1 MPTIGNLSSAPIKPL
16 AARNSAPKP
25 DRDKITASPDFAKNY
40 LFLRISSSTQSNEKT
55 GIMLSPTVL
64 TQLEELVHKRIFTYL
79 PVSFGEIGILPNGK
93 ALNIAVLSRT
103 LNGMI
108 ALGKIAGP
116 STWPTKDAV
125 ALVMAS
131 RKTVDLS
138 SHSTVHVLECN
149 KPCLIMTDDNGVPS
163 LVIDGAARIVHA
175 AFCGLAMV
183 SAVFVTE
190 DCVARFLVNAQ
201 ETGSNYSADTVQ
213 NGVLQRIYDV
223 TATRADTDINT
234 LAGRKRKE
242 KALGPLSPPKNEMAD
257 GIGYRPGRFSR
268 FVSWID
274 AGAKSRAKGRK
285 GNDGSQTRVT
295 EAIART
301 VAELV
306 TARRQLD
313 GHVDRTRY
321 VNRLLG
327 HAEGFSP
334 QEEVIDCLL
343 RLGLESS
350 AIALRF
356 GLGNIGDVRDI
367 VSASFQ
373 YASIA
378 AIRDLVPLAAND
390 REDTTHQV
398 VERVGVVRLAALGV
412 FRNALYI
419 QVLAKRQLVRHAK
432 RRSTLQV
439 ISKDSKA
446 KEGLP
451 VPLPAFH
458 EALFGRPTPQF
469 DIWAQA
475 PLLLHGAFACG
486 VNPCHIWAI
495 LQPHFPAF
503 FWAIQAGALMRKES
517 AVINVFQA
525 DAYLAYKALD
535 RAGGLSPYTALWR
548 QVEGFFEIAG
558 VSQTILAQCYLA
570 AKTNTEMPLTADHD
584 FAV

>member
-1 MPTIGNLSSAPIKPL
+1 
-16 AARNSAPKP
+16 
-25 DRDKITASPDFAKNY
+25 
-40 LFLRISSSTQSNEKT
+40 
-55 GIMLSPTVL
+55 MLSPTVL
-64 TQLEELVHKRIFTYL
+64 TQLEERVHERIFTCL

-103 LNGMI
+103 INGMI
-108 ALGKIAGP
+108 ALGEIADP
-116 STWPTKDAV
+116 TAWPIKDAV

-131 RKTVDLS
+131 RKSVDLS
-138 SHSTVHVLECN
+138 SHPIVHVLECS
-149 KPCLIMTDDNGVPS
+149 KPCLIMTNDNGIPS

-175 AFCGLAMV
+175 ASCGHAMV

-201 ETGSNYSADTVQ
+201 ETGSSYSADAVQ

-223 TATRADTDINT
+223 TATTADTDINT
-234 LAGRKRKE
+234 LAVRKRKE
-242 KALGPLSPPKNEMAD
+242 KALGPLSPPKNKMAD

-285 GNDGSQTRVT
+285 GSDGSQARVA

-306 TARRQLD
+306 TARRRID
-313 GHVDRTRY
+313 GDVDRTSY
-321 VNRLLG
+321 LNRLLG

-334 QEEVIDCLL
+334 QEEVIDCLP
-343 RLGLESS
+343 RLGLERS

-356 GLGNIGDVRDI
+356 GLGKIGDVRDI

-373 YASIA
+373 YASSA
-378 AIRDLVPLAAND
+378 AIRDLVPLAADD

-412 FRNALYI
+412 FRNALYN

-432 RRSTLQV
+432 RCSTLQV

-458 EALFGRPTPQF
+458 EALFGRPT
-469 DIWAQA
+469 AQLDAWVEA

-486 VNPCHIWAI
+486 VNPCHIWAV

-503 FWAIQAGALMRKES
+503 FWASQAGALLRKES

-584 FAV
+584 SAV